1 MAQWR
6 MCRSM
11 VVAFVIAG
19 LVVSSPAAWA
29 QLETADP
36 ALAAAVEALI
46 AHDPDVAQNPE
57 LAALCREIAEATV
70 LDPRERAAVAY
81 EAAVLQREGVDVS
94 TVISP
99 EVRDA
104 ARGEF
109 EKMQEQARQGLES
122 LPPEER
128 QRAELMMQ
136 EASRQFDAWEGGER
150 YVPSEAMRQE
160 AEHMFNEWAETA
172 SPDQRAFAERMF
184 TEWSAGEIPGPGF
197 GGMEMG
203 AGHEVGPGNM
213 PSLEQMQAMGMSA
226 EQIQMAQEHMPQGGM
241 MPEGM
246 MPEGFGPG
254 PGQEFQGTNPTEAFE
269 AYAAEHQL
277 SPETEVQYRELAETY
292 QHEFENQN
300 YDTTQ
305 STNFDTFQPPPGG
318 STPPPGENTPPP
330 SDGPHTLA
338 QDNPPG
344 QEDGWDS
351 GDADSAVDHTH
362 PEGFAPH

>member
-1 MAQWR
+1 MEQWR
-6 MCRSM
+6 MCRVM
-11 VVAFVIAG
+11 VAAFAIAG
-19 LVVSSPAAWA
+19 VVVSSPAAWA
-29 QLETADP
+29 QLDTADP
-36 ALAAAVEALI
+36 VLAAAVEALI

-70 LDPRERAAVAY
+70 SDPRERAAVTY

-122 LPPEER
+122 LPLEER

-136 EASRQFDAWEGGER
+136 EASRQFDAWEGGEK
-150 YVPSEAMRQE
+150 YVPSDAMRQE

-172 SPDQRAFAERMF
+172 SPEQRAFAERMF
-184 TEWSAGEIPGPGF
+184 TEWSAGEMPGPNF
-197 GGMEMG
+197 GEMG
-203 AGHEVGPGNM
+203 PGHEVGPGNM
-213 PSLEQMQAMGMSA
+213 PSIEQMQAMGMSP
-226 EQIQMAQEHMPQGGM
+226 EQIQMAQDMPHGGM
-241 MPEGM
+241 MPDGM
-246 MPEGFGPG
+246 MPTEGFGPG
-254 PGQEFQGTNPTEAFE
+254 PSQEFPGASPMEAFE
-269 AYAAEHQL
+269 HWAAEGHM
-277 SPETEVQYRELAETY
+277 SPEMETQYREMAETY

-300 YDTTQ
+300 YDTAQ
-305 STNFDTFQPPPGG
+305 STHFDAFQPPPGG
-318 STPPPGENTPPP
+318 STPTPPP
-330 SDGPHTLA
+330 SDSPHTLV

-351 GDADSAVDHTH
+351 GDADVAPDHTH
-362 PEGFAPH
+362 PEGFAPHH